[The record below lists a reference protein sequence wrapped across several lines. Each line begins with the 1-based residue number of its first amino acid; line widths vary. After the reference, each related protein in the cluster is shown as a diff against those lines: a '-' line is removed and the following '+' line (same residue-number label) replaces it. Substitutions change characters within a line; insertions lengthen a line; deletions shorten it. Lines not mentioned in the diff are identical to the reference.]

1 MMCPPCHPAGGDE
14 HKSQWGVGNTTLVLS
29 LLTFIH
35 AAVISVPK
43 LLRKACRIGLNWY
56 WNVPDKEP
64 LEERMGNLENDFVT
78 LKERTSAD
86 VEGVEKHIQ
95 SDRSRIKR
103 LEDSHSGLKED
114 KKALHKRV
122 TTLKETLEHEAKV
135 EVGEGA
141 SGRGFEGGSPNWH
154 GRHGTR
160 GFRPRLC
167 QRQSYHSTPAT
178 SSSFPLPYMPSP
190 TMSIVGQC
198 TRITR
203 SLSLPNRPLTSA
215 SV

>member
-56 WNVPDKEP
+56 WNVLD
-64 LEERMGNLENDFVT
+64 
-78 LKERTSAD
+78 
-86 VEGVEKHIQ
+86 
-95 SDRSRIKR
+95 KR

-122 TTLKETLEHEAKV
+122 TTPKETLEHKAKV
-135 EVGEGA
+135 EVGEGVLRQRRQPGKEW
-141 SGRGFEGGSPNWH
+141 SKDEIGGGEGS
-154 GRHGTR
+154 
-160 GFRPRLC
+160 
-167 QRQSYHSTPAT
+167 Q
-178 SSSFPLPYMPSP
+178 
-190 TMSIVGQC
+190 
-198 TRITR
+198 
-203 SLSLPNRPLTSA
+203 
-215 SV
+215 